1 MSQEWGRES
10 YAGDWPGQKPLSVIL
25 ALLMALVTTGLILF
39 YQYERQWP
47 FVEQLYLRTYL
58 AAGLAGKLGRQEGYY
73 TFLAVR
79 DRRVGPRLAMDGEVL
94 PVKLANGQPG
104 VALTDWAA
112 KHGAMRLEWE
122 RGKYRNDYLCGL
134 IHHWVFEDQ
143 SWWDL
148 VRRACYG
155 GLGVFV
161 IGLGLAIPA
170 ERKRRQAVK
179 NGRRLRGPEL
189 VTAGEFNR
197 RNRSDGLGFVNRE
210 RTFGEVLLG
219 DGRALRLPKEEENN
233 HFLIMG
239 DSGKGKTVLIRQML
253 MQIEERGETAIVYDP
268 ALGYTPQFY
277 RPERGDLILNPL
289 DQRMPYWKPGDE
301 VRNEAEALTIA
312 TSLYPDRPNK
322 DPFFSRGPREVF
334 ARLLMSKPGPEE
346 LAWWMC
352 HDEEIDRR
360 VHGTEEASTLAH
372 AAAPQ
377 RERVLSEL
385 KMVGK
390 VFRLLPSER
399 DAKQRWTTL
408 EWAKE
413 RRGWLF
419 LTSTPET
426 RERLAPLI
434 SLWLDTLVLR
444 LMNLGRPGP
453 RRVWF
458 ALDELASL
466 QKLPQL
472 HTAVTENRKSQNP
485 VVLGFQGRSQLEVRY
500 GHEAEAMLS
509 QPGTKIFLRTSEPRA
524 AKWISEAIGEIEVER
539 LRESRADG
547 YRNRGEAK
555 SYALERRVEP
565 LVMASEI
572 TGLKKLRGYLKSG
585 NLVVRLR
592 THPPQLPEIAP
603 GFIERVIAEAPE
615 PLAETRPSAA
625 PGNGTAGTVEQK
637 QKPQHAQSQQQNV
650 KRAATR
656 GQRPF
661 FE

>member
-1 MSQEWGRES
+1 MSREWGRES
-10 YAGDWPGQKPLSVIL
+10 YAGDWPGQQPVGLILTLVIS
-25 ALLMALVTTGLILF
+25 LVTTGAILA

-47 FVEQLYLRTYL
+47 FVERLYLRTYL
-58 AAGLAGKLGRQEGYY
+58 ASEVAAKLGRQEGYY
-73 TFLAVR
+73 AFLAVR
-79 DRRVGPRLAMDGEVL
+79 DRKVGPRLAIDGEIL
-94 PVKLANGQPG
+94 PVTLANGKPG
-104 VALTDWAA
+104 VALTEWAA
-112 KHGAMRLEWE
+112 SHGAMRLEWQH
-122 RGKYRNDYLCGL
+122 GKYRNDYLSGQ
-134 IHHWVFEDQ
+134 IRHWVFEDQ

-148 VRRACYG
+148 TRPASYG
-155 GLGVFV
+155 GLGVFL
-161 IGLGLAIPA
+161 IGLVLAIPA
-170 ERKRRQAVK
+170 ERKRRRAVK
-179 NGRRLRGPEL
+179 HGRRLRGPEM
-189 VTAGEFNR
+189 VRASEFNR

-210 RTFGEVLLG
+210 RTIAEVLLG
-219 DGRALRLPKEEENN
+219 KGRALRVPRDAESN

-239 DSGKGKTVLIRQML
+239 DSGHGKTVLIRQML
-253 MQIEERGETAIVYDP
+253 VQIEDRSETAIVYDP
-268 ALGYTPQFY
+268 ALEYTPQFY

-312 TSLYPDRPNK
+312 ASLYPDRPNK
-322 DPFFSRGPREVF
+322 DSFFSRGPREVF
-334 ARLLMSKPGPEE
+334 ARMLMSKPGPEE

-352 HDEEIDRR
+352 HDEEIDRL
-360 VHGTEEASTLAH
+360 VKGTDEASTLAH
-372 AAAPQ
+372 DAAPQ
-377 RERVLSEL
+377 REGVLSEL

-390 VFRLLPSER
+390 VFRLLPSEHET
-399 DAKQRWTTL
+399 KQRWTTL
-408 EWAKE
+408 EWSKE

-444 LMNLGRPGP
+444 LMNQGRPGP

-458 ALDELASL
+458 MLDELATL

-472 HTAVTENRKSQNP
+472 HTAITENRKSQNP

-524 AKWISEAIGEIEVER
+524 AKWISDAIGEIEVEH

-547 YRNRGEAK
+547 YRNRGDAK
-555 SYALERRVEP
+555 SYVLERRVEP

-592 THPPQLPEIAP
+592 TRPPRLPEIAP
-603 GFIERVIAEAPE
+603 GFIERSVAE
-615 PLAETRPSAA
+615 RSA
-625 PGNGTAGTVEQK
+625 PGQRPQPAATNGTGGSVEQK
-637 QKPQHAQSQQQNV
+637 QKPEHSQHQQKAIRV
-650 KRAATR
+650 PGR
-656 GQRPF
+656 GHTPF
-661 FE
+661 FQ